1 MFTSILALAEKS
13 GLLLLLRPWAV
24 VLGMMATASY
34 FTGSVFLTHERIT
47 QENYER
53 IAVGMAK
60 DEVYQILKKPDGRE
74 GQKRNDLANYGE
86 SPEVWSGERGN
97 RITIHFGDAGRV
109 IDMSYKGPG
118 EEISTEEILWNWFG
132 KWL

>member
-13 GLLLLLRPWAV
+13 GLLLFMRPWAV
-24 VLGMMATASY
+24 ILGMMATASY
-34 FTGSVFLTHERIT
+34 FTGSVFLTQERIT

-53 IAVGMAK
+53 IAAGMPK
-60 DEVYQILKKPDGRE
+60 EEVYKILKKPDGRE
-74 GQKRNDLANYGE
+74 PQKRNDLVHFSE
-86 SPEVWSGERGN
+86 SPEVWSGERG
-97 RITIHFGDAGRV
+97 IKIVIYFGDADRV
-109 IDMSYKGPG
+109 IDKSYKSPG

>member
-47 QENYER
+47 QENYEK
-53 IAVGMAK
+53 IAIGMPK

-74 GQKRNDLANYGE
+74 EQKPHDPVNYSE

-109 IDMSYKGPG
+109 IDKSYKCPG
-118 EEISTEEILWNWFG
+118 EEISMEEILWNWFG